1 MRAINSIIYYER
13 PFTSVTGAFS
23 HYIAFVIEVA
33 CGFIAKISGD
43 ALVIFL
49 PDCLIPCN
57 TNCEGEHENPKATY
71 FQHFSH
77 FDNGSHFDVHFCRLR

>member
-1 MRAINSIIYYER
+1 MYYKGAINSITYYER

-49 PDCLIPCN
+49 LLC
-57 TNCEGEHENPKATY
+57 
-71 FQHFSH
+71 
-77 FDNGSHFDVHFCRLR
+77 

>member
-1 MRAINSIIYYER
+1 MYYKGAINSIIYYER

-43 ALVIFL
+43 ALVIFFYTFAL
-49 PDCLIPCN
+49 AKKFFRR
-57 TNCEGEHENPKATY
+57 EK
-71 FQHFSH
+71 
-77 FDNGSHFDVHFCRLR
+77 